1 MHRLFRNGVA
11 LAALLVSSAV
21 FAQAPK
27 PDSRSSSTD
36 ARPKVQDPADDL
48 FAQGAAA
55 YHAGRLAEAED
66 KLRQAWALKKTHDI
80 AGDLGLVE
88 LKLGKLALAAEHIAW
103 ALQHFPPTE
112 SDQTRQGFADMLA
125 NVRLQVVSLRI
136 HVNVDGATVLVN
148 GRSLGTAPPIADEV
162 FVEPGTIRVTA
173 RHDAYEAAE
182 QTLSLAKGDARDV
195 SLKLA
200 PIVVEPARRS
210 IVPAAVM
217 GGVGGAAL
225 VTGVVL
231 LGLGVSKRSDFFS
244 LGAQTNHTCVV
255 HAPAPQGACAQ
266 LASEA
271 TQADT
276 LGNGGIVALVVT
288 GAAAIGVTTYMLWP
302 TSRREAGSGRSL
314 RVAPLASVNGGGVL
328 LSGSF

>member
-1 MHRLFRNGVA
+1 MHRLIRNGVA
-11 LAALLVSSAV
+11 LAALLASSAV

-27 PDSRSSSTD
+27 PDTRSGSAD
-36 ARPKVQDPADDL
+36 VRPKVQDPADDL

-66 KLRQAWALKKTHDI
+66 KLGQAWALKKTHDI

-88 LKLGKLALAAEHIAW
+88 LKLGKLTLAAEHIAW

-112 SDQTRQGFADMLA
+112 SDQTRQGFAEMLA
-125 NVRLQVVSLRI
+125 NLRLQVAALRV
-136 HVNVDGATVLVN
+136 HVNVGGATVLVN
-148 GRSLGTAPPIADEV
+148 GRSLGTAFTIADEV
-162 FVEPGTIRVTA
+162 FVDPGTIHVTA
-173 RHDAYEAAE
+173 RYDGYQAAE
-182 QTLSLAKGDARDV
+182 QTLSLAKGDARDL
-195 SLKLA
+195 SLKLD
-200 PIVVEPARRS
+200 PIAVEPARRS

-225 VTGVVL
+225 VTGAVL
-231 LGLGVSKRSDFFS
+231 LGLGVSKRSDFLS

-255 HAPAPQGACAQ
+255 HAPAPQGVCAQ

-276 LGNGGIVALVVT
+276 LGNGGIVALVVA
-288 GAAAIGVTTYMLWP
+288 GAAAVGVITYMLWP
-302 TSRREAGSGRSL
+302 TSRRDAGSGRSI
-314 RVAPLASVNGGGVL
+314 RVVPLASVNGGGVV